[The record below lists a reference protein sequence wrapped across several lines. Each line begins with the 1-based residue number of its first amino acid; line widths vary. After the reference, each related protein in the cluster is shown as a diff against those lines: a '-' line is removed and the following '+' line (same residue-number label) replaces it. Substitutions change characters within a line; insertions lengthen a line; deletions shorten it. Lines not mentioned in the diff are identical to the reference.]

1 MTSDAR
7 RREEV
12 VKNLIISN
20 KGRGATFKA
29 DFRRLKYPDFTP

>member
-12 VKNLIISN
+12 VKNLMICD
-20 KGRGATFKA
+20 KGLGATFKA
-29 DFRRLKYPDFTP
+29 NFRRSKYPDFTP